1 MNTFSEISV
10 LDLLDRFDSLFS
22 QFLLVLRA
30 EVLRLIAKLSSFL
43 YDRSY
48 FNLSLL
54 LSEKS
59 WGIATTRQLIW
70 LPKSAMP
77 VLRG

>member
-1 MNTFSEISV
+1 MDTFSEVSV
-10 LDLLDRFDSLFS
+10 LDLLDRFGSFFA

-43 YDRSY
+43 YVRCY
-48 FNLSLL
+48 LNLSLL

-70 LPKSAMP
+70 LSKSAMP
-77 VLRG
+77 VLR